1 MKRFSVLIL
10 LVIFG
15 LAACQ
20 KKNEDKIQTNNLPTG
35 THAVKIVDFMDVA
48 NYTYLQ
54 VSENGNEYWIAAP
67 QTKVE
72 KGETIYYSQGM
83 EMKNFHSETLNRT
96 FPSIFFVQS
105 ISSSPQS
112 STQTQSLSSAH
123 QQVSTSE
130 KEQISI
136 DPLKDGKTIAQVY
149 SQMKELSGKI
159 IKIKGKVVKYNPSI
173 MDRNWIHIQDGTE
186 SGGNFDLLV
195 TSKNETSLGEVIVV
209 EGRVALNK
217 DFGAGYAYSVMLED
231 AKIISGKPI

>member
-1 MKRFSVLIL
+1 MKRIWIFIVVMIL
-10 LVIFG
+10 G
-15 LAACQ
+15 LAAC
-20 KKNEDKIQTNNLPTG
+20 KKNEENKVSINNLPAG
-35 THAVKIVDFMDVA
+35 THAVKVLDFMDVA

-96 FPSIFFVQS
+96 FQSIFFVQS
-105 ISSSPQS
+105 ISSSPQAQ
-112 STQTQSLSSAH
+112 TQTLSSAH
-123 QQVSTSE
+123 QQVSSTQQD
-130 KEQISI
+130 KISI
-136 DPLKDGKTIAQVY
+136 EPLKDGKTIAQVY
-149 SQMKELSGKI
+149 SQKEALSGKI
-159 IKIKGKVVKYNPSI
+159 IKIKGKVVKYNPNI
-173 MDRNWIHIQDGTE
+173 MDRNWIHIQDGTK

-195 TSKNETSLGEVIVV
+195 TSKNETALGEIIVV

-217 DFGAGYAYSVMLED
+217 DFGAGYSYSVMLED